1 MEKREGDSLI
11 YYQSSLLGSKK
22 LKHGFFSRKGGVST
36 APFASLNCSYSV
48 SDNPLNV
55 HRNITRVCQTLD
67 IKSNALITCQI
78 EHGDSILKV
87 DSANQQDLYNL
98 MNKDK
103 SKLPFADAIITNL
116 RDCALYFN
124 SADCAIAIIYD
135 PTHHA
140 IGLVHCGWKGIVKK
154 VFSKT
159 IALMSEYFGSS
170 PESLIV
176 AVSASIGSCCYQIK
190 NPIQHQYK
198 EWRPYLQLLGNG
210 ITAIDLRSALH
221 DQIIET
227 NILDTRLDEHDLCT
241 ACHTE
246 LFFSFWA
253 EKPMTG
259 RMTSIVSL

>member
-1 MEKREGDSLI
+1 M
-11 YYQSSLLGSKK
+11 
-22 LKHGFFSRKGGVST
+22 
-36 APFASLNCSYSV
+36 
-48 SDNPLNV
+48 
-55 HRNITRVCQTLD
+55 
-67 IKSNALITCQI
+67 ITCQI
-78 EHGDSILKV
+78 EHGDNILKV
-87 DSANQQDLYNL
+87 ESANLQELYDH
-98 MNKDK
+98 MARDK
-103 SKLPFADAIITNL
+103 AQLPVADAIITNML
-116 RDCALYFN
+116 NCALYIN
-124 SADCAIAIIYD
+124 SADCAIVIIHD
-135 PTHHA
+135 PINHA

-159 IALMSEYFGSS
+159 IASMQEYFGSS
-170 PESLIV
+170 TDSLIV

-190 NPIQHQYK
+190 NPIQHKYQ
-198 EWRPYLQLLGNG
+198 EWQPYLQVLENDL
-210 ITAIDLRSALH
+210 TAIDLRSALH